1 MHPCPLPA
9 RAPGPTGRALAAQLT
24 VPIPLQGDNGEGDP
38 GCAGSPGLPGP
49 PGLPGQRGEEVGP
62 GPHLGRAPR
71 GLASPCKRPSVP
83 RGGFIPARCPPGP
96 SGGSFRGLRA
106 SGHPVPLAAL
116 SPWPWWH
123 AGCSWPVGRP
133 SAPASRFLCLQLFS
147 RARPFPPDP
156 LCSTIT
162 FAGRPSLTTLSKS
175 WPCPTPSL
183 ETLVPFMQCTC
194 HPRNTV

>member
-71 GLASPCKRPSVP
+71 GLASPRKWPSVP
-83 RGGFIPARCPPGP
+83 RGSFIPARCPPGP

-123 AGCSWPVGRP
+123 AGCSWPVGHP
-133 SAPASRFLCLQLFS
+133 SAPASHFLCPQLFS
-147 RARPFPPDP
+147 RARPFPPPDP

-175 WPCPTPSL
+175 
-183 ETLVPFMQCTC
+183 
-194 HPRNTV
+194 